1 MKKLLLSLCG
11 LAFGLS
17 LFAQSATTA
26 SELTFAIRAQV
37 IPQGIQLIWN
47 KQVGVNAYN
56 VLRKARSQKT
66 FTVMATNLPA
76 NDTTYTDNTVL
87 PGQAFEYCVQSASS
101 ISVSA
106 YAYAGIELPAV
117 HQAGE
122 ILLLIDSTYMLPAAT
137 ELETFRQ
144 DLIKEGWRVFSEYIG
159 RNQPV
164 SSVKQLI
171 GNYYNQN
178 TSQFKGVILMGH
190 IPVPYSGKIAPDAH
204 ADHIGAWPS
213 DIFYADVNAVQSPW
227 NDVNINAVSASD
239 PRNHN
244 IIGDGKYDLS
254 VKSTT
259 SNIKIFVGRIDV
271 FNMPAINPDDVYL
284 FKQYLNKNHAYR
296 SGQNSFRMEGI
307 IDDEFGFFG
316 GEAFAQ
322 NGWRNFNSLLGNQ
335 HVEAGDLLTKTS
347 NDSYIWSYAC
357 GGGWNTGAQGIGTT
371 SSFASAQY
379 KSVFTMLYGSYFG
392 DWDNANNFLRAP
404 IASPSASL
412 VSCWGGRPNW
422 FFHTMSLGEPIG
434 YSYLNSVDNVTT
446 YYPKGLYSGQVH
458 QSLQGDPSL
467 TMYVYQAPS
476 NVAALGVDQNTRT
489 QITWMPSNDP
499 AVQGYYLY
507 KANDLNSSFTLLNA
521 APISA
526 TYYFDETTYDPA
538 AVYMVRA
545 VKLEQTNT
553 GTFHNLSRGALST
566 DFVNTPLSV
575 SILSFEGFARAD
587 GSNVLTWTTEQ
598 EDGVAGYTLQRSED
612 QQLFEDLTW
621 IPAQNKGGQIQY
633 DAVDASP
640 APVMY
645 YRLVARDIDGKE
657 KISEIVRLEHK
668 ALISEM
674 IAWPTPFQNQ
684 VTVAFESTSDGE
696 AEILVTDLYGHTITH
711 EVILVHEGRNTRQF
725 QGLDRLSAG
734 IYLVQVQD
742 ADQQR
747 HVFKI
752 QKAN

>member
-1 MKKLLLSLCG
+1 MKKILLSLCG
-11 LAFGLS
+11 LAIGLTM
-17 LFAQSATTA
+17 FAQSATTA
-26 SELTFAIRAQV
+26 SELTFAIRAEV

-56 VLRKARSQKT
+56 VLRKERSQKT

-101 ISVSA
+101 ISISA

-122 ILLLIDSTYMLPAAT
+122 ILLLIDSTYMLPASV

-164 SSVKQLI
+164 SSVKQMI

-178 TSQFKGVILMGH
+178 PSQFKGVILMGH

-213 DIFYADVNAVQSPW
+213 DIFYADVNVVQSPW
-227 NDVNINAVSASD
+227 NDVNINAISASD

-244 IIGDGKYDLS
+244 VIGDGKYDLS

-259 SNIKIFVGRIDV
+259 NNIKIFVGRIDV
-271 FNMPAINPDDVYL
+271 YNMPAINSDDVYL

-296 SGQNSFRMEGI
+296 SGQNSYRMEGV

-335 HVEAGDLLTKTS
+335 HVESGDLLTKTAA
-347 NDSYIWSYAC
+347 NSYIWSYAC

-371 SSFASAQY
+371 SNFASAQY

-392 DWDNANNFLRAP
+392 DWDNQNNFLRAP

-446 YYPKGLYSGQVH
+446 YYPKGLYAGQVH

-476 NVAALGVDQNTRT
+476 NVIALGIDQNTRT
-489 QITWMPSNDP
+489 QLSWMPSSDP
-499 AVQGYYLY
+499 AVQGYYVY
-507 KANDLNSSFTLLNA
+507 KANDLNSAFTLLTP
-521 APISA
+521 APLST
-526 TYYFDETTYDPA
+526 TYYFDETVFDPA

-587 GSNVLTWTTEQ
+587 GSNVLAWTTEQ
-598 EDGVAGYTLQRSED
+598 EEGMSGYTLQRSVN
-612 QQLFEDLTW
+612 QQEFEDLTW
-621 IPAQNKGGQIQY
+621 VPAKNKIGQSRY
-633 DAVDASP
+633 DAVDDSP

-668 ALISEM
+668 TLISDM
-674 IAWPTPFQNQ
+674 MAWPTPFNNQ
-684 VTVAFESTSDGE
+684 FTIAFESMANGD
-696 AEILVTDLYGHTITH
+696 AEIVLTDLYGH
-711 EVILVHEGRNTRQF
+711 VIERENLAVQEGRNKKQF
-725 QGLDRLSAG
+725 HDLERLAPG
-734 IYLVQVQD
+734 IYLVVLQD
-742 ADQQR
+742 ADNQR
-747 HVFKI
+747 QVFKI
-752 QKAN
+752 QKSN